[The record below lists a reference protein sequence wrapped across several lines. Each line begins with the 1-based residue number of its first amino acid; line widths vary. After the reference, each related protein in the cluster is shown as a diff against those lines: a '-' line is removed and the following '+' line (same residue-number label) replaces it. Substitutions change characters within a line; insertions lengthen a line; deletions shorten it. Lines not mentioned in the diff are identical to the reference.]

1 MAVRSQPLAT
11 AGVFARPSSRL
22 ARLLEREAVFS
33 WLMLGPAVLFL
44 ISMVAYP
51 FVYGIF
57 LSFQARAVGQEG
69 TFVGL
74 QNFANNANDPVF
86 WQVARNTL
94 VFTTVATILKMIG
107 GMGLALVMNQ
117 RFPFK
122 NAIRASLLLPWIVPT
137 VLSTIAWMW
146 IFDPTFSVINWT
158 LRTTGLMAS
167 GPPWLGDGNWAMV
180 AIIIANTWRGLPFY
194 AITLLA
200 ALQTISQEMY
210 EAAAIDGA
218 TTRQRFWHVTMPLLK
233 PVLLITT
240 MFSVI
245 FTFTDFQLVYVL
257 TGGGPANA
265 THLFATYAFNI
276 ALGAGQLGNGAAV
289 ALSMFPPLALIIAA
303 LTLYLRKES

>member
-1 MAVRSQPLAT
+1 MAVGSRSIAAT
-11 AGVFARPSSRL
+11 EAVGRQSPV

-44 ISMVAYP
+44 LALVAYP
-51 FVYGIF
+51 FVYGIY
-57 LSFQARAVGQEG
+57 LSLQSRAVGQDG

-74 QNFANNANDPVF
+74 QNFVANANDPVF
-86 WQVARNTL
+86 WQIARNTL

-107 GMGLALVMNQ
+107 GMGMALVMNQ
-117 RFPFK
+117 HFPLK
-122 NAIRASLLLPWIVPT
+122 NAVRAALLLPWIVPT

-146 IFDPTFSVINWT
+146 IFDPTFSVINWA
-158 LRTTGLMAS
+158 LRSTGLSS
-167 GPPWLGDGNWAMV
+167 GIPWLGDSFWAMV
-180 AIIIANTWRGLPFY
+180 AIIIANVWRGLPFY

-200 ALQTISQEMY
+200 ALQTISQELY

-218 TTRQRFWHVTMPLLK
+218 SPRQRFWHVTLPMLK

-276 ALGAGQLGNGAAV
+276 AMGAGQLGSGAAV
-289 ALSMFPPLALIIAA
+289 ALSMFPPLAMIIAA
-303 LTLYLRKES
+303 LTLYLRRD